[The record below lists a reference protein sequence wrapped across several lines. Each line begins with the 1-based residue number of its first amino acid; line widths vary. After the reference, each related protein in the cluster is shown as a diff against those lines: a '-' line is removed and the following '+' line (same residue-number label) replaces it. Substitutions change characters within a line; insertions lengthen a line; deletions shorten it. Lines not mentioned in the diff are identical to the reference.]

1 MNRNIITN
9 SFVNATHQKRKSTL
23 LKIVC
28 IQLCLL
34 GLFSMEVV
42 AQDIFDIART
52 GTAMQV
58 EEVYKNTPE
67 QIDATNEAGYTPL
80 ILASYHGNYDV
91 VQTLLKYTT
100 TIDANSG
107 SGTALMA
114 ATVKG
119 SSELVSL
126 LLKHDAD
133 PNITDN
139 NGSTALLYAA
149 FFKKNDIAALLLAH
163 DGDIS
168 YKDNKGYNALDYAT
182 LTKNESLIN
191 LIKKYK

>member
-1 MNRNIITN
+1 MNYKRISTIWRILFIQVFFLGFF
-9 SFVNATHQKRKSTL
+9 SFGA
-23 LKIVC
+23 
-28 IQLCLL
+28 
-34 GLFSMEVV
+34 V
-42 AQDIFDIART
+42 AQDIFDIARK
-52 GTAMQV
+52 GTSLQV
-58 EEVYKNTPE
+58 EEVYKNAPD
-67 QIDATNEAGYTPL
+67 QIDAVDEAGYTPL
-80 ILASYHGNYDV
+80 ILATYHGNYEV
-91 VQTLLKYTT
+91 VKTLLKYSMS
-100 TIDANSG
+100 INANSG

-119 SSELVSL
+119 NTELVSL
-126 LLKHDAD
+126 LLDHEAD
-133 PNITDN
+133 PNITDG

-163 DGDIS
+163 KGDIS